1 MARSALTAPAHTVAQ
16 RAPAQI
22 SSSSPNSTVQ
32 PDSAQSLSFGG
43 QGLLDHRLP
52 YSRFNSLGNSS
63 AGCIAVGWNG
73 AEGVVTLD
81 ATPVAASTTNIAAAA
96 NAVTGVAQVLVSV
109 SGGGVSVLAAPY
121 TTLPFGS
128 VLPTGS
134 VVMGTSTG
142 NSTTVPAGAPGYMF
156 VGARDVTAYY
166 DPTTALTYVIQVT
179 GVAGGTGGAFIVR
192 GFDFYGQPMSET
204 ITATAGATSVAGL
217 KAWKSITSITPQFSD
232 AHTYSWG
239 TTLAVGLHVALDL
252 NAYFTVF
259 AVGTGYTANPTIV
272 ASLGS
277 STINT
282 AATATNADVRGTFV
296 PTAVRTIL
304 TVTPTARRTNNPQ
317 SLGGMT
323 TGLFG
328 VTQFTQ

>member
-1 MARSALTAPAHTVAQ
+1 MARSALTAPAHRVAQ

-32 PDSAQSLSFGG
+32 PDSAQSLDYGG
-43 QGLLDHRLP
+43 GGLIDHRLP
-52 YSRFNSLGNSS
+52 YSRFNSLGNSA

-73 AEGVVTLD
+73 SESVVVLD
-81 ATPVAASTTNIAAAA
+81 ATPVAAATANIAALA
-96 NAVTGVAQVLVSV
+96 NAVSGTPVTLVSV

-121 TTLPFGS
+121 TTLPFGN

-134 VVMGTSTG
+134 VVMGTATG
-142 NSTTVPAGAPGYMF
+142 NSGTVPAGAPGYMF
-156 VGARDVTAYY
+156 VGARDQTAYY
-166 DPTTALTYVIQVT
+166 DPTTALTYALSVT
-179 GVAGGTGGAFIVR
+179 GSASGTGGTFIVR
-192 GFDFYGQPMSET
+192 GFDFYGQPMSENLV
-204 ITATAGATSVAGL
+204 ATAGATTANGV

-232 AHTYSWG
+232 AHQYSFG
-239 TTLAVGLHVALDL
+239 TQLIVGLHIALDL
-252 NAYFTVF
+252 NAYMTEFKI
-259 AVGTGYTANPTIV
+259 GTGYTANPTIT

-296 PTAVRTIL
+296 PTAVREIL

-323 TGLFG
+323 VGLFG